1 MPEETNYRIEIIAN
15 QSVQEDITELLEE
28 EIPKIQYTVIPTV
41 QGRGGHSKKL
51 GSTTWPEQNFVLFA
65 YLSKGDAKKAKSII
79 SAVKQKFSSEG
90 ITFFCVQEA
99 TL

>member
-28 EIPKIQYTVIPTV
+28 EIPEIQYTVIPTV
-41 QGRGGHSKKL
+41 QGRGTHSKKL

-65 YLSKGDAKKAKSII
+65 YLSKNDAKKAKAII
-79 SAVKQKFSSEG
+79 AAVKQKFAGEG

-99 TL
+99 AF